1 MRNRLGKPDRAAF
14 GKRLNALLD
23 QRSDV
28 PKLADGRGKW
38 AADRYRVKP
47 PSAHAWLHGQSIPDA
62 PRLRMIAVDLGVS
75 SDYLLFGVADSA
87 SSTGGEP
94 QRRESRPVGSGALR
108 MALQTAYKI
117 LGEGGVK
124 AIPEQY
130 AAFVEALAEECASG
144 RDEAEVLQFARRVAS
159 VIAAGGNDAPENGRG

>member
-1 MRNRLGKPDRAAF
+1 
-14 GKRLNALLD
+14 
-23 QRSDV
+23 
-28 PKLADGRGKW
+28 
-38 AADRYRVKP
+38 
-47 PSAHAWLHGQSIPDA
+47 
-62 PRLRMIAVDLGVS
+62 
-75 SDYLLFGVADSA
+75 
-87 SSTGGEP
+87 
-94 QRRESRPVGSGALR
+94 